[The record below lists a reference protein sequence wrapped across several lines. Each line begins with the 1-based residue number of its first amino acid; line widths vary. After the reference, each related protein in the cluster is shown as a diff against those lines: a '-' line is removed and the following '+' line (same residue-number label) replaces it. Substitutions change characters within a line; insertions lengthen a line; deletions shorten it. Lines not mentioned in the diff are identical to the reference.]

1 MRGAAVFEAAATVDL
16 LEEAHAEGCKFEIV
30 AKPVHPADLLARLR
44 HEGPPEHDLDGS
56 ANGILD
62 GGPGY
67 GLTSEICAVASSI
80 GKVQKIR

>member
-1 MRGAAVFEAAATVDL
+1 MRR
-16 LEEAHAEGCKFEIV
+16 GCKFEIL

-44 HEGPPEHDLDGS
+44 HEGPPEHDLDGN